1 MKNYTLL
8 FISLFLLLTST
19 KSQVYVDQ
27 ITGYVDQGGRPAQ
40 YFPDFGYCTI
50 ETADDFTVPAGS
62 TWDIDSVFTYGT
74 FSTGISSYFDTVI
87 VTFFNDNSGVPGNS
101 IHIDTVVL
109 DSSNTDNYLEV
120 ALDNTVHLTAGTYW
134 LTVDAIMP
142 FNNGLPPGG
151 QWFQGAFGSTPIGNE
166 WYIRDPCDLFGTG
179 ITTWHSATSQG
190 STVFDLMFM
199 LKSGPCN
206 VVNDTSVQVVDATL
220 TSNQSNANYQWID
233 CSNNS
238 IIDGATFQS
247 YTATV
252 NGSYACIIT
261 NGCALDTSSCQQINC
276 LNNINNGIAVSNND
290 LHAMDTAASY
300 QWIDCSNGNIPINGA
315 TSQVYT
321 VTQTGSYACAL
332 TSGCATDTTNCI
344 NIIINGV
351 NETSENSDIKLYPNP
366 VAQTLYLE
374 TNQLK
379 VHKIRVY
386 TLTGE
391 QLILIPNNI
400 KSIDLSH
407 LSSGVY
413 VIHIETENRTFYRK
427 IVKE

>member
-8 FISLFLLLTST
+8 VITLLIFITST

-27 ITGYVDQGGRPAQ
+27 ITGNVDLGGRPAQ

-50 ETADDFTVPAGS
+50 ETADDFTVPNGS
-62 TWDIDSVFTYGT
+62 VWNIDSVFTYGT
-74 FSTGISSYFDTVI
+74 FSTVIGSSFDTVI

-101 IHIDTVVL
+101 FHSDTVVL
-109 DSSNTDNYLEV
+109 DSSNTDNFLEV
-120 ALDNTVHLTAGTYW
+120 PLNNTVQLTAGTYW
-134 LTVDAIMP
+134 LTVDAVMP

-179 ITTWHSATSQG
+179 IISWHSATSQG
-190 STVFDLMFM
+190 ATVFDLMFM
-199 LKSGPCN
+199 LKSGPCA
-206 VVNDTSVQVVDATL
+206 VVSDTSLQISDATL
-220 TSNQSNANYQWID
+220 TSNQSNATYQWMD
-233 CSNNS
+233 CNTNS
-238 IIDGATFQS
+238 IIDGATLQS
-247 YTATV
+247 YTATI

-261 NGCALDTSSCQQINC
+261 NGCAIDTSTCQQINC

-290 LHAMDTAASY
+290 LHAMDTAASF
-300 QWIDCSNGNIPINGA
+300 QWIDCNGNTPISGA

-344 NIIINGV
+344 HVIINGI
-351 NETSENSDIKLYPNP
+351 NNSAKNIKLQLYPNP
-366 VAQTLYLE
+366 VTQFLHLE
-374 TNQLK
+374 ANQLQIENI
-379 VHKIRVY
+379 KIF

-391 QLILIPNNI
+391 QMVQIPSNAKI
-400 KSIDLSH
+400 IDLSH
-407 LSSGVY
+407 FSSGIY
-413 VIHIETENRTFYRK
+413 VIQIETANRTFYRK